1 MEIVINILIQMLC
14 NLSLTIIIELGI
26 ALLLGIKEK
35 KDILNLIVINCI
47 TNPILNYIM
56 MVVVYLTSNNVI
68 IYFLFFLFEIMVIDL
83 EYRFYKKKLVFKKIS
98 LLLLS
103 IMLNISS
110 LILGLIISVI
120 FLIK

>member
-68 IYFLFFLFEIMVIDL
+68 IYFLFEIMVIDL

-120 FLIK
+120 F

>member
-35 KDILNLIVINCI
+35 KDILNLIVIN
-47 TNPILNYIM
+47 M

-120 FLIK
+120 F

>member
-26 ALLLGIKEK
+26 ALLLEIKEK

>member
-26 ALLLGIKEK
+26 ALLLRIKEK

-120 FLIK
+120 F

>member
-68 IYFLFFLFEIMVIDL
+68 IYFLFLYLI
-83 EYRFYKKKLVFKKIS
+83 
-98 LLLLS
+98 LLNHYS
-103 IMLNISS
+103 YFS
-110 LILGLIISVI
+110 LIVVPV
-120 FLIK
+120 

>member
-83 EYRFYKKKLVFKKIS
+83 EYRFYKKMLVFKKIS

-120 FLIK
+120 F